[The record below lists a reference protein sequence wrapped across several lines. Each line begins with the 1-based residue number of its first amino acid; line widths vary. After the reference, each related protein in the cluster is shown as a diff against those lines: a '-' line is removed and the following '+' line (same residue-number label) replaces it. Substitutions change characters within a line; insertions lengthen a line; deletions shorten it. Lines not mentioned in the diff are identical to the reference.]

1 MVKGVTERVGEALK
15 RVIVRKPPR
24 MTPEEYLIKLSRK
37 GLKNDGSIIGDPV
50 PIEPPIGYQ
59 KQPSMME
66 LVRDMVRSEKFKEG
80 LGENESFE
88 EADDFD
94 VGDEPDL
101 LRSPHEFEDQ
111 PSIAELV
118 EEGKKSLAEKEAAAK
133 EEAERA
139 ALAEAERLAKEPP
152 TSPE

>member
-1 MVKGVTERVGEALK
+1 MGKGVTERVGQALK

-24 MTPEEYLIKLSRK
+24 LTPEEYLIKLSNK
-37 GLKNDGSIIGDPV
+37 GLNVDGSIVGDPV
-50 PIEPPIGYQ
+50 PIEPPIGYER
-59 KQPSMME
+59 QPSMME

-101 LRSPHEFEDQ
+101 LRSPHEFENQ
-111 PSIAELV
+111 PSIAELA
-118 EEGKKSLAEKEAAAK
+118 EEGRKSLEEK
-133 EEAERA
+133 
-139 ALAEAERLAKEPP
+139 ERLAKE
-152 TSPE
+152 EEEKKRKEELDKLVGDDE